1 MNWIELKSLEQLE
14 EIKKESAEKPVLIF
28 KHSTRCNIS
37 RMSIDRLQRQWSEK
51 DMAPVKAYY
60 LDLLNYRDISNELSR
75 QFNVEHQSPQILVIA
90 NGKSVLDL
98 SHFEID
104 YDVIKSTAQKNYSL

>member
-1 MNWIELKSLEQLE
+1 
-14 EIKKESAEKPVLIF
+14 LIF

-51 DMAPVKAYY
+51 EMSNVKAYY
-60 LDLLNYRDISNELSR
+60 LDLLNYRDISNALAD
-75 QFNVEHQSPQILVIA
+75 QFKVEHQSPQILVIA

-104 YDVIKSTAQKNYSL
+104 YDVIKSTAQKNIALSA